1 MRFATKIDVEWN
13 AQKYLGF
20 GFQIHKFT
28 SLWTPSEYANFIQ
41 SKLRTSLLAVWASK
55 TRGIGPNAK
64 LSHPE
69 RVTEPTLR

>member
-1 MRFATKIDVEWN
+1 MRFATKIDVEWT
-13 AQKYLGF
+13 AQKYLGL
-20 GFQIHKFT
+20 GFQIRKST

-55 TRGIGPNAK
+55 TRGIGPNVK

-69 RVTEPTLR
+69 REFGFDW